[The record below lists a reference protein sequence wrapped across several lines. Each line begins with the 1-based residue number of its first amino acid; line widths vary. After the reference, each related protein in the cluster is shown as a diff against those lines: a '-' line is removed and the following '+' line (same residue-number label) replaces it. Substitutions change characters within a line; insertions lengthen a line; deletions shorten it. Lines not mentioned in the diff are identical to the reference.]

1 MKTASPKMTK
11 MTKFQQIKMR
21 VAKMPTYRGQR
32 EKDIEVRVCC
42 VKCIVRTKHP
52 NLQTTETSQKRRV
65 FSTNGYQE
73 NVKEN
78 PKTIFYKSTSV
89 TSR

>member
-32 EKDIEVRVCC
+32 EKDIEVRI
-42 VKCIVRTKHP
+42 VKCIVGIVRNIRTYNNRDVSK
-52 NLQTTETSQKRRV
+52 TTRIFNKWVSRKRQRKRKDHLV
-65 FSTNGYQE
+65 PSL
-73 NVKEN
+73 
-78 PKTIFYKSTSV
+78 
-89 TSR
+89 

>member
-32 EKDIEVRVCC
+32 EKDIEVRV
-42 VKCIVRTKHP
+42 VKCIVSYETSELKT
-52 NLQTTETSQKRRV
+52 TTETSQKRRV

-78 PKTIFYKSTSV
+78 TKTIFYKSTSV

>member
-32 EKDIEVRVCC
+32 EKDIEVRI
-42 VKCIVRTKHP
+42 VKCIV
-52 NLQTTETSQKRRV
+52 
-65 FSTNGYQE
+65 
-73 NVKEN
+73 
-78 PKTIFYKSTSV
+78 
-89 TSR
+89 